1 MTPQE
6 ATEKQTEEPWCVC
19 TACGE
24 AVIVYGGNYFRTC
37 EHEGAPF
44 ALTHTGL
51 NELAKGVGNGVS

>member
-6 ATEKQTEEPWCVC
+6 ATELQTDEPWCVC
-19 TACGE
+19 TTCGE

-44 ALTHTGL
+44 ALTLLGL
-51 NELAKGVGNGVS
+51 KELARGVS